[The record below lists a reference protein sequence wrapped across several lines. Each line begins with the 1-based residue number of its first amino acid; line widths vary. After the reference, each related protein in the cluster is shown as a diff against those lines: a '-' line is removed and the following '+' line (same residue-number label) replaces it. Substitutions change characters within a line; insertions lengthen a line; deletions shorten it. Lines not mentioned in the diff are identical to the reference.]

1 MHISPSDPHQLL
13 RELAETTTSAAFT
26 ATLDKL
32 DLSQPERISRWLE
45 QNKDLLNKDD
55 VSQLLHIERKLISFS
70 NAKPG
75 DDTIC
80 DIERIC
86 LALLSPA
93 ARTDRMQQIKDVFQN
108 SSEAE
113 KAYIYT
119 LLLPLS
125 QESYSQLLY
134 ALPADTTFTT
144 VEHVLS
150 LFQRHHFRE

>member
-13 RELAETTTSAAFT
+13 RELAETTTSAAVT

-70 NAKPG
+70 NAKSG

-93 ARTDRMQQIKDVFQN
+93 ARTDRMPKKLRMFFKTVPKLRRRIFTRSYFLYLRNLILNYSTHCQQIQH
-108 SSEAE
+108 
-113 KAYIYT
+113 
-119 LLLPLS
+119 LPRLNM
-125 QESYSQLLY
+125 
-134 ALPADTTFTT
+134 FI
-144 VEHVLS
+144 
-150 LFQRHHFRE
+150 LFQEYHR